1 MPLPSPFSLK
11 VVGMGVGAALL
22 GGSSVL
28 LHKAGPTAPPHSA
41 PFHRPPPTL
50 PPRPL
55 PFNKQLGWILTL
67 LLFSLTTRA
76 WGGKK
81 ETALSTYC
89 VLGT

>member
-28 LHKAGPTAPPHSA
+28 LHQAGPTAPPHSA
-41 PFHRPPPTL
+41 PFHRPP
-50 PPRPL
+50 PL

-81 ETALSTYC
+81 ETAMSTYC